1 MKTKLLKNSVKEI
14 KDTLKRFIS
23 ILLMSF
29 LGVGFFSGLV
39 ACGPDMREAID
50 TYYDASNTYDIVITS
65 TLGLT
70 DEDIKAIQ
78 NLDKSY
84 NVYGVNSVD
93 KEITIKEDFY
103 LYQRL

>member
-39 ACGPDMREAID
+39 ACGPDMREAI
-50 TYYDASNTYDIVITS
+50 
-65 TLGLT
+65 
-70 DEDIKAIQ
+70 EDR
-78 NLDKSY
+78 KS
-84 NVYGVNSVD
+84 VV
-93 KEITIKEDFY
+93 
-103 LYQRL
+103 

>member
-39 ACGPDMREAID
+39 ACGSDMREAID
-50 TYYDASNTYDIVITS
+50 TYYDASNTYDIVIT
-65 TLGLT
+65 LVL
-70 DEDIKAIQ
+70 
-78 NLDKSY
+78 
-84 NVYGVNSVD
+84 
-93 KEITIKEDFY
+93 
-103 LYQRL
+103 R